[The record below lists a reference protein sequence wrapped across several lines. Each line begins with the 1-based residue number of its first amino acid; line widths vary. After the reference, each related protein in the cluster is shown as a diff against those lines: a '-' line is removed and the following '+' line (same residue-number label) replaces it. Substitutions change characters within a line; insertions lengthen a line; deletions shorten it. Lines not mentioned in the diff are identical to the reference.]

1 MGIFSFSGGEMGK
14 FPTHPQY
21 NILKKHVERSIQ
33 DIFLSSLREKTDD
46 LVYVFDNQ
54 EQIDLF
60 VSRMLKY
67 WEKLEKYE
75 TCMEIKDLSEPLKS
89 KWENRGVIN
98 PGEASIK
105 IKDIFKST
113 LNNDRSL

>member
-1 MGIFSFSGGEMGK
+1 MGIFSFNGGEMRG

-46 LVYVFDNQ
+46 LIYVFETQ
-54 EQIDLF
+54 EQIDSF
-60 VSRMLKY
+60 ISRMLKY
-67 WEKLEKYE
+67 WEKLESYE
-75 TCMEIKDLSEPLKS
+75 TCMEIKNLSEPLKD
-89 KWENRGVIN
+89 KWENRGAVN

-113 LNNDRSL
+113 LNNGGSL

>member
-113 LNNDRSL
+113 LNNGRSL